1 VRAVNLLPRDEAA
14 RRSGS
19 SRVPLL
25 LAAGGAAAVTAA
37 GVMLSM
43 SAGSEAGALRGEVA
57 ALEEAIALV
66 PKSPTP
72 AVAPAALQLE
82 RTNRLAAFSA
92 AVSSRIPFDRLLR
105 EMSLVLPGDAWLT
118 GITATAPST
127 SPSPSPGAT
136 AAAAAPGTAV
146 VERGV
151 TIQGVTYSHESVA
164 RVLGRLAAMPTLS
177 NVQLT
182 GTARI
187 EPESQTAKSG
197 EATKPKQPVR
207 GEPLVTFTIL
217 ASVQSG
223 GAS

>member
-1 VRAVNLLPRDEAA
+1 MRAVNLLPRDEAA
-14 RRSGS
+14 RRSGG
-19 SRVPLL
+19 SRLPLL
-25 LAAGGAAAVTAA
+25 LAAGGAAAATAA

-43 SAGSEAGALRGEVA
+43 AAGSEADALRGEVA

-72 AVAPAALQLE
+72 TVAPAALQLE

-105 EMSLVLPGDAWLT
+105 ELSLVLPDDAWLT
-118 GITATAPST
+118 GVTATAPS
-127 SPSPSPGAT
+127 PSPAATTTAATPGA
-136 AAAAAPGTAV
+136 AV

-164 RVLGRLAAMPTLS
+164 RVLGRLAALPTLS

-187 EPESQTAKSG
+187 EPESPTAKSG
-197 EATKPKQPVR
+197 EAVKPKQPVR
-207 GEPLVTFTIL
+207 SKPLVTFTIL

>member
-1 VRAVNLLPRDEAA
+1 MRAVNLLPRDEAA
-14 RRSGS
+14 RRSGG
-19 SRVPLL
+19 SRLPLL
-25 LAAGGAAAVTAA
+25 VAAGGAAAATVA

-43 SAGSEAGALRGEVA
+43 SAGSEADALRGEVA

-92 AVSSRIPFDRLLR
+92 AVSSRLPFDRLLR
-105 EMSLVLPGDAWLT
+105 EMSLVLPDDAWLT
-118 GITATAPST
+118 GITATAPSA
-127 SPSPSPGAT
+127 SPAPGTVAPAT
-136 AAAAAPGTAV
+136 AAPGTAV

-187 EPESQTAKSG
+187 EPESATGKSG
-197 EATKPKQPVR
+197 EAVKPKQPVR
-207 GEPLVTFTIL
+207 RKPLVTFTIL